1 MGGSEA
7 DAAQAAGSD
16 ARAAGP
22 GAGGGAPAGPAA
34 AAGPVA
40 PAGTAAAAG
49 PVAPAQA
56 SPPPAR
62 DSLAPG
68 PGGSLFVRLARS
80 SRFVKFALVGVSGVF
95 VNLGMLYVFA
105 DRLDWPELVSSAAA
119 IEVSIL
125 WNFLLNN
132 AFTFRDRNAGAK
144 AGFVE
149 RLVRYNL
156 VALVGLGLQLA
167 TFAALTAW
175 VVRAEGLA
183 EPGLYRYPAQL
194 AGIAL
199 GMAWNF
205 LTNFFWTWRQRPA
218 DAQPAA
224 PAAAE
229 DRG

>member
-7 DAAQAAGSD
+7 DAAHAAGRD
-16 ARAAGP
+16 TR
-22 GAGGGAPAGPAA
+22 GGAPGPTGGAPPGA
-34 AAGPVA
+34 VASTSASVSGP
-40 PAGTAAAAG
+40 P
-49 PVAPAQA
+49 
-56 SPPPAR
+56 R

-132 AFTFRDRNAGAK
+132 AFTFRDKNAGAK

-167 TFAALTAW
+167 TFWALTAW
-175 VVRAEGLA
+175 VVRAQGLD

-199 GMAWNF
+199 GMGWNF